1 MKTLFVTLLVAVAT
15 AILTHLY
22 LTEHGFV
29 LLAYGNR
36 SLQMSLQ
43 YLIPLGIIAL
53 VALYLLVRFVIEV
66 FTLPARLK
74 TANRKRLAE
83 RDRKALQRGLM
94 ELAEGRFA
102 KAERLLARS
111 GRRSDT
117 ALLSAL
123 AAARAAQLQG
133 AYERRDDYLRRAIES
148 DPKADVAVSLT
159 QAELQLDHE
168 QLEQALATL
177 NHLEQAAPRH
187 GYVLRLLAQLH
198 HRLEDWQ
205 ALMELLPTLRRRKL
219 LDEEELDRLEGDA
232 VAAELAAA
240 AHGGDADTLHAV
252 WKRLPK
258 TARKRGDLIAL
269 YAEALIKLGEH
280 DDAGHVLRQALARH
294 WDERLVDLF
303 GEVEFANPDRAL
315 REGEGWI
322 KQHGE
327 DAALLLALGRVAAQ
341 AKLWGKARAYL
352 DSSLAIQPRAATYYE
367 LARLAEELEEREN
380 ADAYSRA
387 GLKLA
392 VTGHS
397 EPVRL
402 TPRKRDAL
410 PRPRKEGEDEDI
422 PDIHPV

>member
-1 MKTLFVTLLVAVAT
+1 MKTLFITLLVAVAT
-15 AILTHLY
+15 AVLTHLY

-29 LLAYGNR
+29 LLAYGTR

-43 YLIPLGIIAL
+43 YLIPLSIIAL

-66 FTLPARLK
+66 FTLPHRLK
-74 TANRKRLAE
+74 TMNERRLAE
-83 RDRKALQRGLM
+83 RDRKGLQRGLI

-111 GRRSDT
+111 ARRGD
-117 ALLSAL
+117 AGLLSYL
-123 AAARAAQLQG
+123 AAARAAQMQG
-133 AYERRDDYLRRAIES
+133 AYDRRDDYLRWAIEGA
-148 DPKADVAVSLT
+148 PKADVAVSLT
-159 QAELQLDHE
+159 QAELQLEHD
-168 QLEQALATL
+168 QLEQALVTL
-177 NHLEQAAPRH
+177 NHLDKLAPRH

-219 LDEEELDRLEGDA
+219 LDEEELDRLEADA

-240 AHGGDADTLHAV
+240 AHGGDSDTLHAV

-258 TARKRGDLIAL
+258 ASRTREDLIAL
-269 YAEALIKLGEH
+269 YAEALIKLGDH
-280 DDAGHVLRQALARH
+280 DDAGSLLRQALARR

-303 GEVEFANPDRAL
+303 GQVQFASPDRAL
-315 REGEGWI
+315 REGESWT
-322 KQHGE
+322 KTHGE

-341 AKLWGKARAYL
+341 AKLWGKARAYF
-352 DSSLAIQPRAATYYE
+352 DSSLAIHPRAEAYYE
-367 LARLAEELEEREN
+367 LARLSETLEEPEN
-380 ADAYSRA
+380 ADAYYRA

-392 VTGHS
+392 ATGHA
-397 EPVRL
+397 ETVRL
-402 TPRKRDAL
+402 GARKRESL
-410 PRPRKEGEDEDI
+410 PRPRAEGDEEEI